1 MSAIDSLLK
10 GFNELLDVVFFESHD
25 GGNICCNP
33 RAIFFADFSSNVH
46 SKLPCVFVIS
56 NKTAFFD
63 FYSSQR
69 DSIFVEYLSGEY
81 WRYLS
86 SSKYII
92 CNGALPESFV
102 RRPGQMYLNT
112 WHGTPIK
119 RLGADVPGALLEHQ
133 NGSRNFL
140 QATHLI
146 SPNAHT
152 TQALAGAYGFGGIF
166 AGLVAETGYP
176 RVDLTLGATPLQ
188 KAALK
193 QALGLAEDERIVLY
207 APTWRGSLAQAQA
220 PDAESL
226 RHDLDAMSRCG
237 ATLLFRAHHMVEAM
251 LPSAFDR
258 VRVVPQSIDTNE
270 LLSIV
275 DVLITDYS
283 SITFDFLATGRPIV
297 HYLYD
302 LEAYE
307 ATQGLYL
314 QPAELPGAVCLDVA
328 EVVAEV
334 RALVLAK
341 AFIPDKAYLGAQA
354 RFCPHDD
361 GQATQR
367 VVDFFFHDDR
377 SHVVSVATERK
388 KLLFFAGQLMT
399 NGVTTSFLNL
409 ANGLDLEQVQPVL
422 LVDRDGITNHEAN
435 IGNLRELRGEVT
447 VLGRCGPMQLSAEEA
462 DLLAWFESRHGVCEG
477 AMTEA
482 LERIYQREWR
492 RLFGDTVFDLVVNF
506 EGYSPHW
513 AALFAFA
520 PRANAANKAIY
531 LHNDMQRE
539 RLERFPY
546 LAAVRNLYAHYDKLV
561 SVGEWVGHL
570 NRLHLAGSEPE
581 LAPEKF
587 IEVSNPIRVDHILER
602 AAAPMPPELALF
614 MGAEPCFLGIGRLS
628 PEKDH
633 AKLLKAFAI
642 VLEHGV
648 AARLVIAG
656 DGPLWFSLRALA
668 AQLGMAERVA
678 FLGNVANPYPIL
690 KAAACLVLS
699 SNYEGQPMV
708 LREAMALGKPV
719 IATNIGACREVLGGG
734 AGHLVENSAAGLSA
748 GMLKYLQGGVA
759 SKKMNSKVYERH
771 ALNMFYEKV
780 VY

>member
-1 MSAIDSLLK
+1 MSCVEPLASTDIVLY
-10 GFNELLDVVFFESHD
+10 ESHQ
-25 GGNICCNP
+25 GSALCC
-33 RAIFFADFSSNVH
+33 S
-46 SKLPCVFVIS
+46 VF
-56 NKTAFFD
+56 
-63 FYSSQR
+63 
-69 DSIFVEYLSGEY
+69 SIFQYLLTDLKPQNYTHVWVVCESTSVPHFFQNHNPVIFVVYLSSEY
-81 WRYLS
+81 WRYLN

-92 CNGALPESFV
+92 CNAALPENFI
-102 RRPGQMYLNT
+102 RKPGQLYLNT

-119 RLGADVPGALLEHQ
+119 RLGADAASGLLEHQ

-146 SPNAHT
+146 SPNAYT
-152 TQALAGAYGFGGIF
+152 TQALASAYGIRGIFGGLI
-166 AGLVAETGYP
+166 AETGYP
-176 RVDLTLGATPLQ
+176 RVDVTLSASAAQ
-188 KAALK
+188 KHALRRS
-193 QALGLAEDERIVLY
+193 LGLSDDARVVLY
-207 APTWRGSLAQAQA
+207 APTWRGTLGQVHG
-220 PDAESL
+220 PDVSCL
-226 RHDLDAMSRCG
+226 RSDLNVLSRCCDG
-237 ATLLFRAHHMVEAM
+237 ALLFRAHHMVESLVPA
-251 LPSAFDR
+251 SIDG
-258 VRVVPQSIDTNE
+258 VRIVPQSLDTNE

-302 LEAYE
+302 LDAY
-307 ATQGLYL
+307 AAAQGLYL
-314 QPAELPGAVCLDVA
+314 EPAELPGAVCLDLGA
-328 EVVAEV
+328 VVAQL
-334 RALVLAK
+334 RALLSGEPFV
-341 AFIPDKAYLGAQA
+341 PDHAYLSAQV

-377 SHVVSVATERK
+377 SHLVSLATERK
-388 KLLFFAGQLMT
+388 RVLFFAGQLVT

-409 ANGLDLEQVQPVL
+409 ANGLDLMQLQPVL
-422 LVDRDGITNHEAN
+422 LVDRDGIVNNASN
-435 IGNLRELRGEVT
+435 INNLKELRGEVA

-462 DLLAWFESRHGVCEG
+462 DLLAWFESRHSVCDG
-477 AMTEA
+477 AMAEA

-520 PRANAANKAIY
+520 PRASAANKAIY

-546 LAAVRNLYAHYDKLV
+546 LAAVRSLYVHYDKLV
-561 SVGEWVGHL
+561 SVGRWVGQL
-570 NRLHLAGSEPE
+570 NQAQLAVDVTA
-581 LAPEKF
+581 LLPEKF
-587 IEVSNPIRVDHILER
+587 VEVTNPIRVDRILEKS
-602 AAAPMPPELALF
+602 AEPLPGLLASF
-614 MGAEPCFLGIGRLS
+614 MEAEPCFVAVGRLS

-633 AKLLKAFAI
+633 AKLLQAFAAM
-642 VLEHGV
+642 LEQGP

-668 AQLGMAERVA
+668 ANLGLAERVA
-678 FLGNVANPYPIL
+678 FLGSVANPYPLI

-708 LREAMALGKPV
+708 LREAMVLGKPV
-719 IATNIGACREVLGGG
+719 IATDIGACREMLSGG
-734 AGHLVENSAAGLSA
+734 AGLLVENSAAGLAA
-748 GMLKYLQGGVA
+748 GMLKYLKGEVSSTETDTKG
-759 SKKMNSKVYERH
+759 YEQH
-771 ALNMFYEKV
+771 ALKMFYERV